1 MYMPHTTIKNEYG
14 RILKEVSGFE
24 WDAGNKEKSIMKH
37 EVSNEECE
45 EAFFDYNKKIQKDS
59 LHSINEKRYILIGQT
74 KQNRLLY
81 IIFTVRKD
89 KIRVISARD
98 INKKEQNLYEEK
110 N

>member
-1 MYMPHTTIKNEYG
+1 MPHTTIKNEYG

-45 EAFFDYNKKIQKDS
+45 QVFFDKNGLTFNDI
-59 LHSINEKRYILIGQT
+59 LHSGSEERLRIVGKT
-74 KQNRLLY
+74 KNNRLLFVVY
-81 IIFTVRKD
+81 TKRLD

-98 INKKEQNLYEEK
+98 VNKKERIFYEK
-110 N
+110 KT